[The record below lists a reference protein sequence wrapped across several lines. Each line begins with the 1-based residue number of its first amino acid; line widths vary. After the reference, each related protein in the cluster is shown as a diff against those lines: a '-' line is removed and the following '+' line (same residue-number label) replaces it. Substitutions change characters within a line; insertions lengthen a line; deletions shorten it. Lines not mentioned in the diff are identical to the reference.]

1 MKHLLAALILFLVI
15 PGSAQQLPYLKWSTN
30 EGLAQSQVRCIYQ
43 DNPGYLWIGTLG
55 GVSRFN
61 GLTFQNYSRRDG
73 LISNQINVISDL
85 GDSLL
90 VFGAIGGITTYDGQ
104 KFETYLLPENAKSAQ
119 VNDFCSDTKNR
130 QTLIAT
136 EQGLFAFRDSL
147 IMIYGVEELPDPNI
161 KRVFFADD
169 YLILVTRSGVYRSK
183 KSGDPVEVLI
193 SPEEL
198 QVVVL
203 DGLPDGH
210 GGFLLTTLSR
220 GVLHIS
226 DNRIEDY
233 SIDDGLI
240 SDNITG
246 IEAGREDGEFWL
258 KSRDGFS
265 HLRLPTENANN
276 TAVIKAYGAGSGLDN
291 VDIRALLHDREG
303 NLWLGTY
310 GGGLRKFIDNGIS
323 HFTSANG
330 ISGDIVM
337 TILPEGRNQY
347 WFGTYDNGI
356 SLWSSDEVLN
366 FGLTAGLLSTRVWC
380 STRDHLAQRWFG
392 TSGGLSL
399 WLDGKFVT
407 FTTDD
412 GLPHNQ
418 VLSLAVDRDQG
429 LYIGTARG
437 LAYRNAQTGEISTL
451 TDIPSVKVRCIRL
464 ENINAVWLATNTGV
478 LLYTFGKATNKIV
491 KVFDEAH
498 GLPDNS
504 VFSIEIGPDGRIWA
518 GTESGLVRFK
528 DNDEAEWLELEGG
541 FGANHINFI
550 VFDENDQLWLGTNDG
565 LFIAKQPQDDQPKW
579 ERMGR
584 HDGITFLE
592 TNQNAVHI
600 DRELLW
606 FGTSSALTRIE
617 LAQRA
622 EPRKA
627 SDIRMS
633 ISELRINLEEVELS
647 KYGIQANRYGSWPSN
662 ITVPHTD
669 NHFSFFF
676 DALSLRD
683 PENLRYQYYL
693 EGIDDDWEAVT
704 ETKLTS
710 YSQLP
715 FGSYVFHVR
724 AVDPADEVG
733 EEAQFSFTILPPFWL
748 RWWFILL
755 EVAAIFALAAWIYKS
770 RKRRFMAKMER
781 QQLDYKSRMLALEQ
795 QTLNSSMNRHFIFN
809 SLNAIQYYINR
820 QDRLSANRY
829 LSNFAKLIRKNL
841 DSSQANFAS
850 LHEELERL
858 TLYLQLEHMRFT
870 DRFEYEIDIDDSIDV
885 HSVQVPAMLLQP
897 FLENSIWHGILPKEE
912 VGHLQVRIEPHDLTS
927 FRVSIIDDG
936 IGINTSLR
944 NKGDQQDHISHG
956 MTITSGRVELL
967 QKMTGL
973 KHQIIGPYELTDS
986 LGEVS
991 GTRVDVILPLDL
1003 RKN

>member
-1 MKHLLAALILFLVI
+1 MKHLLAALALVLVVQC
-15 PGSAQQLPYLKWSTN
+15 SAQQLPYLKWSTN
-30 EGLAQSQVRCIYQ
+30 EGLAQSQVRCVYQ
-43 DNPGYLWIGTLG
+43 DKLGYLWIGTLG

-61 GLTFQNYSRRDG
+61 GINFQNYSRRDG
-73 LISNQINVISDL
+73 LISNQINTIADI

-104 KFETYLLPENAKSAQ
+104 QFQTHLLPERAQSAQ
-119 VNDFCSDTKNR
+119 VNDFCSDSRNQ

-136 EQGLFAFRDSL
+136 EQGLFAYRDSL
-147 IMIYGVEELPDPNI
+147 VSIYSADQLPDPNI

-169 YLILVTRSGVYRSK
+169 ALILVTRTGVYKCASA
-183 KSGDPVEVLI
+183 GEPVEVLI
-193 SPEEL
+193 SPEDIE
-198 QVVVL
+198 VVVL
-203 DGLPDGH
+203 DGLSDGR
-210 GGFLLTTLSR
+210 GGFLLATLSR
-220 GVLHIS
+220 GVLHCTLNEIKGYGI
-226 DNRIEDY
+226 NE
-233 SIDDGLI
+233 GLI

-246 IEAGREDGEFWL
+246 IETGRDTGEFWL

-265 HLRLPTENANN
+265 RIQLNQSGEGAN
-276 TAVIKAYGAGSGLDN
+276 ISAYGPTSGLDN
-291 VDIRALLHDREG
+291 VDIRAMLHDREG

-310 GGGLRKFIDNGIS
+310 GGGLRKFIDNGVS
-323 HFTSANG
+323 HFTTAQG
-330 ISGDIVM
+330 IAGDIVM

-356 SLWSSDEVLN
+356 SLWSANEVLN
-366 FGLTAGLLSTRVWC
+366 FGLSAGLLSTRVWC
-380 STRDHLAQRWFG
+380 SSRDQIGQRWFG

-399 WLDGKFVT
+399 WLDGQFVT
-407 FTTDD
+407 FTTED

-418 VLSLAVDRDQG
+418 ILSLAVDGEEG

-437 LAYRNAQTGEISTL
+437 LAYRNAQTGQIETL
-451 TDIPSVKVRCIRL
+451 YTVPKVKVRCIRRQG
-464 ENINAVWLATNTGV
+464 NTVWLATNTGV
-478 LLYTFGKATNKIV
+478 IAYTDDQVST
-491 KVFDEAH
+491 VFDEAH

-504 VFSIEIGPDGRIWA
+504 VFSIEIGPDERIWA
-518 GTESGLVRFK
+518 GTESGLVRFGA
-528 DNDEAEWLELEGG
+528 DNEVEWLELEGG

-606 FGTSSALTRIE
+606 FGTSNALTRIA
-617 LAQRA
+617 LAERA
-622 EPRKA
+622 DSRKA
-627 SDIRMS
+627 TDIRMS
-633 ISELRINLEEVELS
+633 ISELRINLEEAMLS
-647 KYGIQANRYGSWPSN
+647 KYGIQSSRYGVWPSN

-693 EGIDDDWEAVT
+693 EGIDEEWEAIT
-704 ETKLTS
+704 ETKLAS

-715 FGSYVFHVR
+715 FGSYIFHVR
-724 AVDPADEVG
+724 AVDPANEAG

-755 EVAAIFALAAWIYKS
+755 EIAAIFAVAAWIYQS
-770 RKRRFMAKMER
+770 RKRSFMAKMER

-870 DRFEYEIDIDDSIDV
+870 DRFEYTIDIDDAIDT

-912 VGHLQVRIEPHDLTS
+912 VGHLQVKIEPHDATS

-936 IGINTSLR
+936 IGITTSLR

-973 KHQIIGPYELTDS
+973 KHQIIGPYELTDQ
-986 LGEVS
+986 LGHAR

-1003 RKN
+1003 TKN

>member
-1 MKHLLAALILFLVI
+1 MKHLLAALALVLVLHS
-15 PGSAQQLPYLKWSTN
+15 SAQQLPYLKWSTN
-30 EGLAQSQVRCIYQ
+30 EGLAQSQVRCVYQ
-43 DNPGYLWIGTLG
+43 DKLGYLWIGTLG

-61 GLTFQNYSRRDG
+61 GINFQNYSRRDG
-73 LISNQINVISDL
+73 LISNQINTIADL

-104 KFETYLLPENAKSAQ
+104 KFNTYLLPEAAQSAQ
-119 VNDFCSDTKNR
+119 VNDFCSDIAR
-130 QTLIAT
+130 QQTLIAT

-147 IMIYGVEELPDPNI
+147 YAIYTADQLPDPNI
-161 KRVFFADD
+161 KRLFFVDD
-169 YLILVTRSGVYRSK
+169 ALILVTRTGVY
-183 KSGDPVEVLI
+183 KSTGAGNPVEVLI
-193 SPEEL
+193 SPEDLE
-198 QVVVL
+198 VVVL

-210 GGFLLTTLSR
+210 GGFLLATLSR
-220 GVLHIS
+220 GVLHCLPNEIKSYGIS
-226 DNRIEDY
+226 
-233 SIDDGLI
+233 DGLI

-246 IEAGREDGEFWL
+246 IENGRDAGEFWL

-265 HLRLPTENANN
+265 RLQL
-276 TAVIKAYGAGSGLDN
+276 TATKGQPQISAYGAGSGLDN
-291 VDIRALLHDREG
+291 VDIRALHHDREG

-310 GGGLRKFIDNGIS
+310 GGGLRKFIDNGVS
-323 HFTSANG
+323 HFTTAQG
-330 ISGDIVM
+330 IAGDIVM
-337 TILPEGRNQY
+337 TILPEGSNQY

-356 SLWSSDEVLN
+356 SLWSPSEVLN

-380 STRDHLAQRWFG
+380 SARDHLNQRWFG

-399 WLDGKFVT
+399 WLDGQFVT

-437 LAYRNAQTGEISTL
+437 LAYRNAKTGEISTL

-518 GTESGLVRFK
+518 GTESGLVRFN
-528 DNDEAEWLELEGG
+528 DNEEAEWLELEGG

-550 VFDENDQLWLGTNDG
+550 TFDENDQLWLGTNDG
-565 LFIAKQPQDDQPKW
+565 LFITKQPQADQPKW

-584 HDGITFLE
+584 HDGIIFLE

-606 FGTSSALTRIE
+606 FGTSNALTRIA
-617 LAQRA
+617 LAERTA
-622 EPRKA
+622 SRKA

-633 ISELRINLEEVELS
+633 ISELRINLEEAMLS
-647 KYGIQANRYGSWPSN
+647 KYGIQTSRYGVWPSN

-693 EGIDDDWEAVT
+693 EGIDDEWEAIT
-704 ETKLTS
+704 ETQLAS

-724 AVDPADEVG
+724 AVDPTNEVG

-755 EVAAIFALAAWIYKS
+755 EIAAVFGIASWIYRS
-770 RKRRFMAKMER
+770 RKRSFMAKMER

-870 DRFEYEIDIDDSIDV
+870 DRFEYFIEIDDSIDT

-912 VGHLQVRIEPHDLTS
+912 VGHLFVKIEPHDATS

-936 IGINTSLR
+936 IGIDTSLR
-944 NKGDQQDHISHG
+944 NKGEQQDHISHG

-973 KHQIIGPYELTDS
+973 KHQIIGPYELTDQN
-986 LGEVS
+986 GTTN

-1003 RKN
+1003 TKN

>member
-1 MKHLLAALILFLVI
+1 MKHLLAALALVLALQ
-15 PGSAQQLPYLKWSTN
+15 STAQQLPYLKWSTN
-30 EGLAQSQVRCIYQ
+30 EGLAQSQVRCIHQ
-43 DNPGYLWIGTLG
+43 DNLGYLWIGTLG

-61 GLTFQNYSRRDG
+61 GLSFQNYSRRDG
-73 LISNQINVISDL
+73 LISNQINTIADL

-104 KFETYLLPENAKSAQ
+104 KFKTHLLPELAQSAQ
-119 VNDFCSDTKNR
+119 VNDFCTDSRNQ

-136 EQGLFAFRDSL
+136 ELGLFAYRDSL
-147 IMIYGVEELPDPNI
+147 ITIYSADQLPDPNI
-161 KRVFFADD
+161 KRVFFADNK
-169 YLILVTRSGVYRSK
+169 LILVTRTGVYISTGA
-183 KSGDPVEVLI
+183 GDPIEVLI
-193 SPEEL
+193 SPEDLE
-198 QVVVL
+198 VVVL
-203 DGLPDGH
+203 DGLSDGR
-210 GGFLLTTLSR
+210 GGFLLATLSR
-220 GVLHIS
+220 GVLHCTANTI
-226 DNRIEDY
+226 RGYGVGE
-233 SIDDGLI
+233 GLI

-246 IEAGREDGEFWL
+246 IETGREPGEFWL

-265 HLRLPTENANN
+265 RIQIAPQSQQAQ
-276 TAVIKAYGAGSGLDN
+276 ISAYGLSSGLDN
-291 VDIRALLHDREG
+291 LDIRALLHDREG

-310 GGGLRKFIDNGIS
+310 GGGLRKFIDNGVA
-323 HFTSANG
+323 HFTTAQG
-330 ISGDIVM
+330 IAGDIVM

-356 SLWSSDEVLN
+356 SLWSSSEVLN

-380 STRDHLAQRWFG
+380 SSRDHLNQCWFG

-399 WLDGKFVT
+399 WKDGQFVT

-418 VLSLAVDRDQG
+418 ILSLAVDRDKG

-437 LAYRNAQTGEISTL
+437 LAYRDAQTGVISTI
-451 TDIPSVKVRCIRL
+451 TDVPSVKVRCIRV

-478 LLYTFGKATNKIV
+478 LLYSFGKASDKIV
-491 KVFDEAH
+491 TVFDEAQ

-504 VFSIEIGPDGRIWA
+504 VFSIEIGPDGQVWA
-518 GTESGLVRFK
+518 GTESGLVRFN
-528 DNDEAEWLELEGG
+528 DNNQAEWLELEGG

-550 VFDENDQLWLGTNDG
+550 VFDEKDQLWLGTNDG
-565 LFIAKQPQDDQPKW
+565 LFIAKQPQDEQPKW

-584 HDGITFLE
+584 HDGIIFLE

-606 FGTSSALTRIE
+606 FGTSNALTRIA

-622 EPRKA
+622 ESRKA

-633 ISELRINLEEVELS
+633 ISELRINLEEAVLS
-647 KYGIQANRYGSWPSN
+647 KYGVQNSRYGAWPSS

-693 EGIDDDWEAVT
+693 EGIDEEWEAVT
-704 ETKLTS
+704 ETKLAS

-724 AVDPADEVG
+724 AVDPANEVG

-755 EVAAIFALAAWIYKS
+755 EIAAIFAVAAWIYRS
-770 RKRRFMAKMER
+770 RKRSFMAKMER
-781 QQLDYKSRMLALEQ
+781 QQLEYKSRMLALEQ

-870 DRFEYEIDIDDSIDV
+870 DRFEYDIEIDDAIDI

-912 VGHLQVRIEPHDLTS
+912 VGHLQVKIEPYDSTS

-944 NKGDQQDHISHG
+944 NKDDQQDHISHG

-973 KHQIIGPYELTDS
+973 KHQIIGPYELTDQ
-986 LGEVS
+986 LGKAS

-1003 RKN
+1003 TRN